1 MKVYK
6 EVCSANDFDFWS
18 GAKDTVKY
26 LTDDEIETIFS
37 ILEDSDPDGM
47 DETEV
52 NDFFW
57 FEDDT
62 IAEWLGWPDFE
73 TIMEARNGDNWYDS
87 FEEWEEAQEEEEE
100 EEEEE

>member
-1 MKVYK
+1 MKIYK
-6 EVCSANDFDFWS
+6 EVTARDFEFWS
-18 GAKDTVKY
+18 GAQGTVKY
-26 LTDDEIETIFS
+26 LTEDEIDTIFD
-37 ILEDSDPDGM
+37 ILDDTGEGM

-62 IAEWLGWPDFE
+62 IAEWLGWPDFY
-73 TIMEARNGDNWYDS
+73 TLMNARGDGIWYDT

-100 EEEEE
+100 EED